1 MLYWCFHANLFLFIP
16 MYLYHPN
23 VNEFSAY
30 SPLPPPNPPQN
41 SASCQCFWL
50 RPLRRLRSPSHTV
63 PISFALS
70 VSCENRPQQPGKI
83 CCCCWLAGCSIS
95 TAVVVGRKVSQNQT
109 NFGRI
114 FRGVFSVFKCE
125 MFFGCF
131 SVSRIG
137 CERWEVKYV
146 VLVGFSSVVV
156 GKVAQG
162 FDSEESCLLS
172 SSWMKIETFPPSLMF
187 RTTAVRLQQQC

>member
-1 MLYWCFHANLFLFIP
+1 MENSFENICMTKISLFYFMIIICLKIINIVYNHLLGSVTHCLQWKFLSRNFQSTKFQNLQPTMLYWCFHANLFLFLP
-16 MYLYHPN
+16 MYLYRPN

-83 CCCCWLAGCSIS
+83 CAAAAGWLA
-95 TAVVVGRKVSQNQT
+95 V
-109 NFGRI
+109 
-114 FRGVFSVFKCE
+114 
-125 MFFGCF
+125 
-131 SVSRIG
+131 VSRP
-137 CERWEVKYV
+137 
-146 VLVGFSSVVV
+146 
-156 GKVAQG
+156 Q
-162 FDSEESCLLS
+162 
-172 SSWMKIETFPPSLMF
+172 
-187 RTTAVRLQQQC
+187 